1 MANTEK
7 VKEVILAICDIL
19 EEKKLFLTQLDAAI
33 GDGDHGL
40 NMAKGFNAAREKIE
54 NTAMET
60 PGDIL
65 KAVGMA
71 LISKVGGAAG
81 PLYGTA
87 FLNASKAVAGKTELD
102 LNDFQVM
109 LEVALDGVKSRGK
122 ATVGEKTMV
131 DAIEPA
137 LEALKKAIADGAS
150 AREAMDKS
158 VAAAE
163 EGVAYTKT
171 IIAKKGRASY
181 LGERSI
187 GHVDPGAMSS
197 LVILRTIAE
206 KFQ

>member
-1 MANTEK
+1 MADAQK
-7 VKEVILAICDIL
+7 VKEVILAISEII
-19 EEKKLFLTQLDAAI
+19 EEKKLYLTQLDAAI

-40 NMAKGFNAAREKIE
+40 NMAKGFGAAKEKLE
-54 NTAMET
+54 STNPET
-60 PGDIL
+60 PSDIL

-87 FLNASKAVAGKTELD
+87 FLNASKSVAGKTELD
-102 LNDFQVM
+102 LNDYQVM
-109 LEVALDGVKSRGK
+109 LEAALDGVKSRGK

-137 LEALKKAIADGAS
+137 LEALKKAIAEGS
-150 AREAMDKS
+150 STREAMDKS

-163 EGVAYTKT
+163 EGVNYTKT
-171 IIAKKGRASY
+171 IIAQKGRASY

-187 GHVDPGAMSS
+187 GHIDPGAMSS
-197 LVILRTIAE
+197 YVILKTIAE
-206 KFQ
+206 KF

>member
-1 MANTEK
+1 MANAQK
-7 VKEVILAICDIL
+7 VREVIFAIIEII
-19 EEKKLFLTQLDAAI
+19 EEKKLFLTQLDAAS
-33 GDGDHGL
+33 GDGDHGH
-40 NMAKGFNAAREKIE
+40 NMAKGFGAAKEKLE
-54 NTAMET
+54 STNPET
-60 PGDIL
+60 PSDIL

-71 LISKVGGAAG
+71 LVSKVGGAAG

-87 FLNASKAVAGKTELD
+87 FLNASKSVAGKTELD

-109 LEVALDGVKSRGK
+109 LESALDGVKSRGK

-137 LEALKKAIADGAS
+137 LDALKKAIAEGS
-150 AREAMDKS
+150 STREAMDKA

-163 EGVAYTKT
+163 EGVNYTKT

-187 GHVDPGAMSS
+187 GHIDPGAMSS
-197 LVILRTIAE
+197 FVILKTIAE
-206 KFQ
+206 KF

>member
-1 MANTEK
+1 MANALK
-7 VKEVILAICDIL
+7 VREVIFAIIETI
-19 EEKKLFLTQLDAAI
+19 EENKKYLTQLDAAI
-33 GDGDHGL
+33 GDGDHGH
-40 NMAKGFNAAREKIE
+40 NMAKGFGAAKEKLE
-54 NTAMET
+54 STSAET
-60 PGDIL
+60 PSDIL

-71 LISKVGGAAG
+71 LVSKVGGAAG

-87 FLNASKAVAGKTELD
+87 FLNASKSVAGKTELD

-109 LEVALDGVKSRGK
+109 LESALDGVKSRGK

-137 LEALKKAIADGAS
+137 LDALKKAIEEGS
-150 AREAMDKS
+150 STREAMDKA

-163 EGVAYTKT
+163 EGVNYTKT

-187 GHVDPGAMSS
+187 GHIDPGAMSS
-197 LVILRTIAE
+197 LVILKAIAE
-206 KFQ
+206 NF

>member
-1 MANTEK
+1 MADAQK
-7 VKEVILAICDIL
+7 VKEVILAISEII
-19 EEKKLFLTQLDAAI
+19 EEKKLYLTQLDAAI

-40 NMAKGFNAAREKIE
+40 NMAKGFGAAKEKLE
-54 NTAMET
+54 STNPET
-60 PGDIL
+60 PSDIL

-87 FLNASKAVAGKTELD
+87 FLNASKSVAGKTELD
-102 LNDFQVM
+102 LNDYQVM
-109 LEVALDGVKSRGK
+109 LEAALDGVKIRGK

-137 LEALKKAIADGAS
+137 LEALKKAIAEGS
-150 AREAMDKS
+150 STREAMDKS

-163 EGVAYTKT
+163 EGVNYTKT
-171 IIAKKGRASY
+171 IIAQKGRASY

-187 GHVDPGAMSS
+187 GHIDPGAMSS
-197 LVILRTIAE
+197 YVILKTIAE
-206 KFQ
+206 KF

>member
-1 MANTEK
+1 MANAQK
-7 VKEVILAICDIL
+7 VREVIFAIIEII

-40 NMAKGFNAAREKIE
+40 NMAKGFGAAKEKLE
-54 NTAMET
+54 STSPET
-60 PGDIL
+60 PSDIL

-87 FLNASKAVAGKTELD
+87 FLNASKSVAGKTELD

-109 LEVALDGVKSRGK
+109 LESALDGVKSRGK

-137 LEALKKAIADGAS
+137 LDALKKAIAEGS
-150 AREAMDKS
+150 STREAMDKA

-163 EGVAYTKT
+163 EGVNYTKT

-187 GHVDPGAMSS
+187 GHIDPGAMSS
-197 LVILRTIAE
+197 FVILKTIAE
-206 KFQ
+206 NF

>member
-7 VKEVILAICDIL
+7 VREIILKISEVI
-19 EEKKLFLTQLDAAI
+19 EEQKLFLTKLDAAI

-40 NMAKGFNAAREKIE
+40 NMAKGFGAAKEKIE
-54 NTAMET
+54 AGAFSSPSE
-60 PGDIL
+60 IL

-87 FLNASKAVAGKTELD
+87 FLNASKVVVDKED
-102 LNDFQVM
+102 LNLEDFKIM
-109 LEVALDGVKSRGK
+109 LASALDGVKSRGK
-122 ATVGEKTMV
+122 AVVTEKTMV

-137 LEALKKAIADGAS
+137 LRALEEAIENGDS
-150 AREAMDKS
+150 ARDAMDKAV
-158 VAAAE
+158 VAAK
-163 EGVAYTKT
+163 EGVEYTKT

-187 GHVDPGAMSS
+187 GHEDPGAMSS
-197 LVILRTIAE
+197 YIILKTIAE
-206 KFQ
+206 CF

>member
-1 MANTEK
+1 MANAQK
-7 VKEVILAICDIL
+7 VREVIFAIIEII

-40 NMAKGFNAAREKIE
+40 NMAKGFGAAKEKLE
-54 NTAMET
+54 STNPET
-60 PGDIL
+60 PSDIL

-87 FLNASKAVAGKTELD
+87 FLNASKSVAGKTELD

-109 LEVALDGVKSRGK
+109 LESALDGVKSRGK

-137 LEALKKAIADGAS
+137 LDALKKAIAEGS
-150 AREAMDKS
+150 STREAMDKA

-163 EGVAYTKT
+163 EGVNYTKT

-187 GHVDPGAMSS
+187 GHIDPGAMSS
-197 LVILRTIAE
+197 FVILKTIAE
-206 KFQ
+206 NF

>member
-1 MANTEK
+1 MADAQK
-7 VKEVILAICDIL
+7 VKEVILAISEII

-40 NMAKGFNAAREKIE
+40 NMAKGFGAAREKLE
-54 NTAMET
+54 SMDPET
-60 PGDIL
+60 PTDVL

-87 FLNASKAVAGKTELD
+87 FLNASKAVAGKTQLD
-102 LNDFQVM
+102 LNDYQAM
-109 LEVALDGVKSRGK
+109 LEAALDGVKSRGK

-137 LEALKKAIADGAS
+137 LEALKKAIADGS
-150 AREAMDKS
+150 STREAMDKS

-163 EGVAYTKT
+163 EGVNYTKT

-187 GHVDPGAMSS
+187 GHIDPGAMSS
-197 LVILRTIAE
+197 LVILKTIAE
-206 KFQ
+206 KF

>member
-7 VKEVILAICDIL
+7 VKEVILAISDII

-102 LNDFQVM
+102 LNDYQVM

-122 ATVGEKTMV
+122 ASVGEKTMV

-137 LEALKKAIADGAS
+137 LEALKKAIAEGAS
-150 AREAMDKS
+150 TREAMDKA
-158 VAAAE
+158 VTAAE

-206 KFQ
+206 KF

>member
-7 VKEVILAICDIL
+7 VKEVILAISDII

-109 LEVALDGVKSRGK
+109 LEAALDGVKSRGK
-122 ATVGEKTMV
+122 ASVGEKTMV

-137 LEALKKAIADGAS
+137 LEALKKAIAEGAS
-150 AREAMDKS
+150 TREAMDKA
-158 VAAAE
+158 VTAAE

-206 KFQ
+206 KF

>member
-1 MANTEK
+1 MANAQK
-7 VKEVILAICDIL
+7 VREVIFAIIETI
-19 EEKKLFLTQLDAAI
+19 EENKKYLTQLDAAI
-33 GDGDHGL
+33 GDGDHGH
-40 NMAKGFNAAREKIE
+40 NMAKGFGAAKEKLE
-54 NTAMET
+54 STNPET
-60 PGDIL
+60 PSDIL

-71 LISKVGGAAG
+71 LVSKVGGAAG

-87 FLNASKAVAGKTELD
+87 FLNASKSVAGKTELD

-109 LEVALDGVKSRGK
+109 LESALDGVKSRGK

-137 LEALKKAIADGAS
+137 LDALKKAIAEGS
-150 AREAMDKS
+150 STREAMDKA

-163 EGVAYTKT
+163 EGVNYTKT

-187 GHVDPGAMSS
+187 GHIDPGAMSS
-197 LVILRTIAE
+197 FVILKTIAE
-206 KFQ
+206 KF

>member
-1 MANTEK
+1 MADAQK
-7 VKEVILAICDIL
+7 VKEIILAISEII
-19 EEKKLFLTQLDAAI
+19 EEKKLYLTQLDAAI

-40 NMAKGFNAAREKIE
+40 NMAKGFGAAKVKMESTE
-54 NTAMET
+54 FET
-60 PGDIL
+60 PGDVL

-87 FLNASKAVAGKTELD
+87 FLNASKSVAGKTELD
-102 LNDFQVM
+102 LNDYQIM
-109 LEVALDGVKSRGK
+109 LEAALDGVKSRGK

-137 LEALKKAIADGAS
+137 LVALKKAIAEGAS
-150 AREAMDKS
+150 TREAMDKA
-158 VAAAE
+158 VLAAE
-163 EGVAYTKT
+163 EGVSYTKT

-187 GHVDPGAMSS
+187 GHEDPGAMSS
-197 LVILRTIAE
+197 YVILKTIAE
-206 KFQ
+206 SF

>member
-1 MANTEK
+1 MANAQK
-7 VKEVILAICDIL
+7 VREVIFAIVETI
-19 EEKKLFLTQLDAAI
+19 EENKKYLTQLDAAI
-33 GDGDHGL
+33 GDGDHGH
-40 NMAKGFNAAREKIE
+40 NMAKGFGAAKEKLE
-54 NTAMET
+54 STSPET
-60 PGDIL
+60 PADIL

-71 LISKVGGAAG
+71 LVSKVGGAAG

-87 FLNASKAVAGKTELD
+87 FLNASKSVAGKTELD

-109 LEVALDGVKSRGK
+109 LESALDGVKSRGK

-137 LEALKKAIADGAS
+137 LEALKKAIAEGS
-150 AREAMDKS
+150 STKEAMDKA

-163 EGVAYTKT
+163 EGVNYTKT

-187 GHVDPGAMSS
+187 GHIDPGAMSS
-197 LVILRTIAE
+197 FVILKTIAE
-206 KFQ
+206 KF

>member
-7 VKEVILAICDIL
+7 VKEVILAIAEVIA
-19 EEKKLFLTQLDAAI
+19 EKKLYLTQLDAAI

-40 NMAKGFNAAREKIE
+40 NMNKGFQAAKEKLE
-54 NTAMET
+54 TAALET
-60 PGDIL
+60 PADIL

-87 FLNASKAVAGKTELD
+87 FLNASKTVAGKTELD
-102 LNDFQVM
+102 LNDFMSM
-109 LEVALDGVKSRGK
+109 LEAALEGVKSRGK
-122 ATVGEKTMV
+122 AVVGEKTMV

-137 LEALKKAIADGAS
+137 LEALKKAVAEGAS
-150 AREAMDKS
+150 TREAMDLAVK
-158 VAAAE
+158 AAE

-187 GHVDPGAMSS
+187 GHEDPGAMSS
-197 LVILRTIAE
+197 YVILKTIAE
-206 KFQ
+206 KF